1 MSTVV
6 LSDKTATI
14 QKLNDAFRTTFSGG
28 KMVMTASV
36 AALPE
41 MVKSSALLKVAEFKD
56 FTSDNDPHGE
66 HDFLS
71 FEHCNRTF
79 FWKCDYYNKEM
90 DGGSENPADPDKTTR
105 VGTLMLAED
114 Y

>member
-1 MSTVV
+1 M
-6 LSDKTATI
+6 DTAQDRARI
-14 QKLNDAFRTTFSGG
+14 RYLNDAFRKTFAGG

-41 MVKSSALLKVAEFKD
+41 MVKASALIKLAEFD
-56 FTSDNDPHGE
+56 GFTPENDPHGE

-71 FEHCNRTF
+71 FEHCNRRF
-79 FWKCDYYNKEM
+79 IWKCDCYNNEM
-90 DGGSENPADPDKTTR
+90 DGGSEYPADPNKTIR

>member
-1 MSTVV
+1 MEIA
-6 LSDKTATI
+6 TAEQARRI
-14 QKLNDAFRTTFSGG
+14 RELNDAFRKTFAGG

-41 MVKSSALLKVAEFKD
+41 MVKSSALVKMAEFND
-56 FTSDNDPHGE
+56 FTVENDPHGE

-71 FEHCNRTF
+71 FEHCNRTW
-79 FWKCDYYNKEM
+79 FWKCDYYDKEM
-90 DGGSENPADPDKTTR
+90 DGGSEDPADRDKTTR

>member
-1 MSTVV
+1 MTESST
-6 LSDKTATI
+6 ARI
-14 QKLNDAFRTTFSGG
+14 RELNDAFRKTFAGG
-28 KMVMTASV
+28 KMVMSANV

-41 MVKSSALLKVAEFKD
+41 MVKASALIKVAEFTD
-56 FTSDNDPHGE
+56 FALEIDPHGE

-90 DGGSENPADPDKTTR
+90 DGGSEDPANPDITAR